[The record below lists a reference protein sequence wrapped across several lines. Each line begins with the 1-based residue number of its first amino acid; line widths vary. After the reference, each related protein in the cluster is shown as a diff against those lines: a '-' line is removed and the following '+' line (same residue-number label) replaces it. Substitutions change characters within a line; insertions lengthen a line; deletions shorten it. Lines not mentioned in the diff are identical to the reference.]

1 MYDYKILKQV
11 ESKEWNQN
19 LLKSD
24 YSTFFQTYEYLN
36 SKDDK
41 TFPRFIQIINEKN
54 EIVSQ
59 LGLIITKERGGYS
72 TKFLKQLSRIASKL
86 GTRGSWV
93 SGPIIFSDQ
102 KQVRLKILD
111 LIIKALDKI
120 AKENNLMMID
130 GYSPPQDF
138 HVDKDYI
145 EQFRKN
151 GYKIENFITLMSYL
165 NQSKDD
171 LWNKVKK
178 NAKNDVTKAKR
189 ENIIVKEISDKT
201 DLLNYKKL
209 TQKWAKTK
217 GIQIT
222 SINEIDADWQYLKS
236 GIQKF
241 FLAYQNN
248 KILAGL
254 RVGVFNK
261 IAYTHQV
268 LNSYSKAGNV
278 AGPLLSWHAIVWA
291 KKEGFRIYDF
301 SGGEA
306 LPKNE
311 AAQQRYDE
319 QWKNLFAYKQ
329 KWGGEEFPYY
339 HFIKITNKERYKL
352 FRILSKPDW
361 IMRNYKKKHYKR
373 PHKKQI

>member
-1 MYDYKILKQV
+1 MD
-11 ESKEWNQN
+11 SSEWNQN
-19 LLKSD
+19 LLKFD
-24 YSTFFQTYEYLN
+24 YSTFFQTQEYL
-36 SKDDK
+36 SAKEPK
-41 TFPRFIQIINEKN
+41 RFPKFIQVINEKN
-54 EIVSQ
+54 ETVGQ
-59 LGLIITKERGGYS
+59 LGIKITKEMGGHS
-72 TKFLKQLSRIASKL
+72 TKFLKQVTKAASKL
-86 GTRGSWV
+86 GGRGSWV
-93 SGPIIFSDQ
+93 NGPIIFSDQ
-102 KQVRLKILD
+102 KEARLEILG

-120 AKENNLMMID
+120 TKENNLMIID
-130 GYSPPQDF
+130 GYSPPLDF
-138 HVDKDYI
+138 LVDKEYK

-165 NQSKDD
+165 NQSTDN

-178 NAKNDVTKAKR
+178 NARNDVTKAKR
-189 ENIIVKEISDKT
+189 ENIIVKEISDKI

-217 GIQIT
+217 GIEIT
-222 SINEIDADWQYLKS
+222 NIDIDLDWEYLKS

-248 KILAGL
+248 EILAGL
-254 RVGVFNK
+254 KVGVFNK
-261 IAYTHQV
+261 IAYTNQV

-278 AGPLLSWHAIVWA
+278 AGPLLSWHAIEWA
-291 KKEGFRIYDF
+291 KKEGISIYDF

-306 LPKNE
+306 SPKNE
-311 AAQQRYDE
+311 ADQKRYDE
-319 QWKNLFAYKQ
+319 QWKSLFAYKR

-361 IMRNYKKKHYKR
+361 IVRNYKKKHFKR
-373 PHKKQI
+373 PYKERIK